1 MGSLYK
7 LFEKNEN
14 GPVRKQQKKP
24 PPHAKADFWWR
35 GMRNYP
41 ENPGRMYNVP
51 PVATILLVRG
61 GESPMAKDV
70 VCEVNSCK
78 YWANGNLCRASSIKV
93 THHRGK
99 QASNSEETDCRTF
112 EPKV

>member
-1 MGSLYK
+1 
-7 LFEKNEN
+7 
-14 GPVRKQQKKP
+14 
-24 PPHAKADFWWR
+24 
-35 GMRNYP
+35 MRNYP

-93 THHRGK
+93 THHHGK